1 MLSKPFSDP
10 VLSLV
15 SNSIEKLSILDL
27 ENLSRIWTVF
37 AKSAENLENGYRLE
51 NLSWRL
57 WYRTAFFCKE
67 NALSYINEAD
77 NDDSDKSI
85 EYSKNKNFDIPEL
98 STSID
103 SASTLDEHEI
113 KHIPN
118 YNTSKIPAFVQSRL
132 KRPNTMQY
140 VSPGRFQKIISDLS
154 LFKLETE
161 KWKNG
166 NNKMVSKH
174 DSREIRISD
183 SPKENKIDYVSSKD
197 SQSFTQ
203 SIEFSSNMHQ
213 SLTSNIDS
221 IFPNEECLNLIE
233 RVGDIHEFSTNKI
246 SHETH
251 VPHHSIQ
258 ASKHLEK
265 TDKIFFIQETL
276 PAESYI
282 ETLSKNDFK
291 SNALKLSSK
300 SSFKPKSTK
309 RISFEKLPSAS
320 SFETSN
326 NEQFKYNIYNSID
339 NDDDNDWDSIY
350 GSSSSSVTNEK
361 PIFQKIDTRLLQL
374 QLNPQRS
381 LLSFMLQNK
390 ANGDLT
396 NSCSKSSPAIALSQT
411 SISFSIS
418 RQIPQNIQYHATRI
432 EDQYSSM
439 VSPRTIRRNMFATEL
454 SESLRKN
461 LLWERQQRAL
471 TAYATLKRRHTE
483 YDVTKLNGFPDR
495 SNGGNYDFF
504 YDVNY
509 SYHVAGW

>member
-15 SNSIEKLSILDL
+15 SDSIEKLSILDL
-27 ENLSRIWTVF
+27 ESLSCIWTVF
-37 AKSAENLENGYRLE
+37 AKCAENLENGYRLE

-67 NALSYINEAD
+67 NALSSVNEAD
-77 NDDSDKSI
+77 NDFSDKSI
-85 EYSKNKNFDIPEL
+85 EYSTNKNIDVPEL

-103 SASTLDEHEI
+103 SASTLDEHEM
-113 KHIPN
+113 KQTPN
-118 YNTSKIPAFVQSRL
+118 YNPSKIPAFVQSRS
-132 KRPNTMQY
+132 KKPNTMQY

-154 LFKLETE
+154 LIKVETE
-161 KWKNG
+161 KSKNG
-166 NNKMVSKH
+166 NNGILSKH
-174 DSREIRISD
+174 NSRKNCILDSS
-183 SPKENKIDYVSSKD
+183 KENKVDYVPPKD
-197 SQSFTQ
+197 SQPFIQ
-203 SIEFSSNMHQ
+203 NIKLSSNMHQ
-213 SLTSNIDS
+213 SLSSNIGS
-221 IFPNEECLNLIE
+221 IFSDE
-233 RVGDIHEFSTNKI
+233 GYKI

-251 VPHHSIQ
+251 VQHHSIH
-258 ASKHLEK
+258 ASKHSEK

-276 PAESYI
+276 PESYI
-282 ETLSKNDFK
+282 EISSKNNLK
-291 SNALKLSSK
+291 SNSLKLSSK
-300 SSFKPKSTK
+300 FSFKPKCGK
-309 RISFEKLPSAS
+309 HISFGKPLSPS

-326 NEQFKYNIYNSID
+326 NEQFKYNVCSSID
-339 NDDDNDWDSIY
+339 YDDDNDQDSIY

-361 PIFQKIDTRLLQL
+361 PIFQKIDTSLLQL

-390 ANGDLT
+390 ANGNLT

-411 SISFSIS
+411 NISFTIS

-432 EDQYSSM
+432 EDQYPPV
-439 VSPRTIRRNMFATEL
+439 VSPRTIRRNMFTTEL

-483 YDVTKLNGFPDR
+483 CDVTKLNGFPDK
-495 SNGGNYDFF
+495 SNKGNYDFF
-504 YDVNY
+504 HDVNY